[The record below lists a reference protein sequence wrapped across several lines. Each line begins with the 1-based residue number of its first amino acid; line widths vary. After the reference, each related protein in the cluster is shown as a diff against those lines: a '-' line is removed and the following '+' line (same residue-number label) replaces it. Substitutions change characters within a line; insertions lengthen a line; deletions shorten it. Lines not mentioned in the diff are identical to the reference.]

1 MVWATVSAIFSQ
13 THHPDTIQLKSLTMQ
28 QVSPMPG
35 WCTLVVPPLPEEIR
49 IVRSNPTRVYVAI
62 EEEDQR
68 STSVG
73 STLSYFKLSF
83 SWP

>member
-13 THHPDTIQLKSLTMQ
+13 THLPDTIQLKSLTMQ